1 MRIACIRHEHIKAET
16 KWPPFLRRQVYV
28 HFREW
33 WILDTNSSEYVLLGL
48 INDIIALIQV
58 MAWRRTGEK
67 PFCESMVVCFADAYM
82 RRSAS
87 VSWIRIFID

>member
-1 MRIACIRHEHIKAET
+1 MNMLKLRHNDHHFSDDKFKCI
-16 KWPPFLRRQVYV
+16 FLNGN
-28 HFREW
+28 F
-33 WILDTNSSEYVLLGL
+33 WILDKKSLEYVLLGL